1 MITQSI
7 NLNLIPGGV
16 LPRINVSQYDKGS
29 RTLIFNLYNRS
40 TAFII
45 PGNSTITIQGTKAD
59 KTGFQYECTYSGSV
73 VTADLEQQMTVFAG
87 DVICELVIT
96 NSGNILGSA
105 NFVLNVEEAALADDV
120 IISETELPL
129 IEKASQAAEYA
140 QDAEAYAA
148 GTRDGVP
155 VSPGDE
161 AYHNNAKYYADNFNK
176 ILAPVETDPSASSKA
191 YAVGQHF
198 ILDGELYK
206 AKTPI
211 APGDALVLDTN
222 YEAAESIEAQ
232 IETLDAEN
240 QTLTNNLSDEVKTR
254 AKLGAHQLLDLSLEN
269 LKKSTS
275 GGTWTDNVFTP
286 SSSTAEGDLKFTLN
300 SDSSIIGN
308 GLAQEDC
315 MLYLSLIGGNAN
327 ISNIVDL
334 DEDVILSGCP
344 SGGSNNTYMIQ
355 WYSAS
360 TSSAI
365 DYGSGVNVH
374 PTNKT
379 SYIRIIVKSG
389 QSLNNL
395 VFKPLIKL
403 KSDPSSELT
412 PYTMTNRELTDAFNT
427 LSAKAVK
434 TFIYSPSTDKTVK
447 NNHYAAAKYIFDRIS
462 DGESA
467 LALVRFDGGYY
478 DIMCVMRFDA
488 THFYCFDAMHGSG
501 FGSIIYFYYRG
512 NNTYNDIFILGT

>member
-29 RTLIFNLYNRS
+29 RTLVFNLYNGS

-105 NFVLNVEEAALADDV
+105 NFVLSVEEAALADDV

-240 QTLTNNLSDEVKTR
+240 EALTNNLADEVSAR
-254 AKLGAHQLLDLSLEN
+254 AMLGVHN
-269 LKKSTS
+269 LYS
-275 GGTWTDNVFTP
+275 G
-286 SSSTAEGDLKFTLN
+286 
-300 SDSSIIGN
+300 
-308 GLAQEDC
+308 
-315 MLYLSLIGGNAN
+315 
-327 ISNIVDL
+327 
-334 DEDVILSGCP
+334 EDVEKTVIDTAYTIVELPTKAGSYIFSALITSTNVTTNKVRVSFRKSDGSEVSTIFLTANSGERVSAELNLSSDAGKIYFY
-344 SGGSNNTYMIQ
+344 GGEN
-355 WYSAS
+355 
-360 TSSAI
+360 TSSGDFQYTSTYTDIMIVLSTDA
-365 DYGSGVNVH
+365 N
-374 PTNKT
+374 T
-379 SYIRIIVKSG
+379 SY
-389 QSLNNL
+389 Q
-395 VFKPLIKL
+395 
-403 KSDPSSELT
+403 
-412 PYTMTNRELTDAFNT
+412 PYAMTNRELTESVNNLKMKYIVKQITLAANNSTTLDLSGDFALPSGSRIQSLQLA
-427 LSAKAVK
+427 LSAYDTINSQPIPLPYCDPSTGDVK
-434 TFIYSPSTDKTVK
+434 TWLERFSPNGSNVKIDNLTGVWTD
-447 NNHYAAAKYIFDRIS
+447 
-462 DGESA
+462 
-467 LALVRFDGGYY
+467 YY
-478 DIMCVMRFDA
+478 LHAVA
-488 THFYCFDAMHGSG
+488 FY
-501 FGSIIYFYYRG
+501 
-512 NNTYNDIFILGT
+512 T